1 MSAPFAWFDVTT
13 KNAGEVREFY
23 ASLFGW
29 TMQAAP
35 QPYAGWMMERD
46 QPWGG
51 VMASD
56 TATAGRWLP
65 YVVVEDLDAAAQRAV
80 ALGASIVQDRTEGP
94 AGAAVTL
101 ADPGGALLALFTPSA
116 G

>member
-1 MSAPFAWFDVTT
+1 MSAPFAWFDVTA
-13 KNAGEVREFY
+13 KNAGEAREFY

-35 QPYAGWMMERD
+35 QPYEGWMAD
-46 QPWGG
+46 GGQPWGG

-56 TATAGRWLP
+56 TATAGCWLP

-80 ALGASIVQDRTEGP
+80 ALGASIVQDRRNDP
-94 AGAAVTL
+94 ARRAVPSTL
-101 ADPGGALLALFTPSA
+101 STFR
-116 G
+116 